1 MALTKAARNT
11 INKLVQDSKRLLFEE
26 VESQLQEFY
35 GIRPD
40 GSVIDI
46 ESLTT
51 NDPAIAHKAELLR
64 QRLDYLKSNIPDA
77 KTREKESFAQL
88 VREQAFTILNRLAS
102 LRMAEERDII
112 RESIR
117 QGYNS
122 EGFLVFDELTGKGKT
137 TSLYR
142 RYTWY
147 IYAVFDELARDLPAV
162 FDRFSPY
169 ALIFPEEDALLQL
182 LDIFNEE
189 DIVIFREEGQQPVN
203 LWQEDETIGWIYQ
216 YYNSREEIS
225 AMRDA
230 SNAPRNSRELA
241 VRNQFFTPRYVVQ
254 FLTDNSLGRIW
265 YEMTKGKTCLTDFCE
280 YLVQQPNEV
289 FLEEGE
295 QKPLTT
301 SSSEEEQEETI
312 YIEHRPLKDPRDISM
327 IDPAC
332 GSMHFG
338 LYAFDLYEKIYLEC
352 WDQHRELIRPIIDE
366 HQCVTREAYARLI
379 PSLIIRHNIHGVDID
394 PRAVQIAGLSL
405 WLRAQKS
412 YQRMS
417 LPPADR
423 PAITKANIVCAEPM
437 PGDKRMLQ
445 EFLQNIDRP
454 LRPLVEKIWE
464 QMKLAGETGLLL
476 KIEEELKSAIEEARE
491 DWSAYQQ
498 QVSRMGKDLG
508 VQVDLFEDMEQKE
521 LREKKSL
528 YQNVKADFFEQAESL
543 VLKALQYYAESA
555 SEGSAYQKH
564 LFAEDTARGFAFIDL
579 CRKGYDVVLMNPPFG
594 KYNKNISRKL
604 KEVFPNSFQDIAYSF
619 IDRGIEFTKLRKGF
633 VGAITTRTGFFLSTF
648 EDWRKEIMELIN
660 LMADL
665 GYGVL
670 DAVVET
676 AAYVIA
682 SEKTNRKAAIIN
694 LLEGLDKQK
703 ILRENIKSQRKSN
716 VFFLCDLSY
725 LSELPGAPLA
735 YWAPKE
741 LMKSYIDNK
750 SLEPK
755 IGVVKR
761 GVATGDN
768 ERFLRLFWEVS
779 DRKIGSN
786 KKWIWYAKGGKYSPY
801 FISSF
806 LLLNYENKGKELTN
820 FYNLKGRLRS
830 RPQNLEYFFQK
841 GIAYASRT
849 TSGFGP
855 RILPADHGFDQTS
868 NPIIIKDG
876 KNIFA
881 YLAFLLTRP
890 ILAFVELAVGAGDTS
905 QSGTAARDYTNGIIG
920 KIPIP
925 DLPESMIKELNSI
938 GKEITK
944 LSRNDSKGNEVSIEY
959 SYPIAIRDVELS
971 IKENLENYVIQK
983 IENKLK
989 ILELSF
995 LADNLAIKAFDLGNE
1010 SIDFLDSF
1018 VGVHP
1023 CSYDLLDSQH
1033 DEKILQVPT
1042 RVETKKCYWADRELE
1057 LLSHKQKT
1065 HPSLLISDNGL
1076 KEQYISKM
1084 LAKEAVSLVSF
1095 LVGCSFGRWNL
1106 NAFLSK
1112 ELIIDEKPL
1121 LSSLP
1126 ERPPLQN
1133 ESLNIGSDF
1142 LFKINKE
1149 GILASDSQREF
1160 DIGDKVYEVA
1170 RHIWGARVEKIE
1182 SEICAI
1188 LKVYS
1193 LESYVLKTFFNDHL
1207 EMYTKSK
1214 RFAPVFWILSSS
1226 ENSFE
1231 IWLHYPKINDQ
1242 TLYQIVNDFV
1252 DPKLE
1257 RIRKEVAQLRQ
1268 REETNPRLNELRG
1281 LEEELE
1287 EFKAEILRV
1296 AQLPYKP
1303 NHDDGVLITA
1313 APLHKLFR
1321 HNKWRKATEDCWE
1334 KLEEGE
1340 YDWAHLAYGI
1350 WPERVREKCK
1360 TDLSMAI
1367 AHGLEDICEVEPKK
1381 KKQRKKK
1388 VKKENKQMKIG
1399 D

>member
-51 NDPAIAHKAELLR
+51 NDPAIVHKAELLR

-265 YEMTKGKTCLTDFCE
+265 YEMTKGNTCLTDFCE

-312 YIEHRPLKDPRDISM
+312 YIENRPLKDPRDISM

-366 HQCVTREAYARLI
+366 YQCGTREAYARLI

-476 KIEEELKSAIEEARE
+476 KIEEELKTAIEEARA
-491 DWSAYQQ
+491 DWNAYQQ
-498 QVSRMGKDLG
+498 QISRMGKDLG
-508 VQVDLFEDMEQKE
+508 VQVDLFEDVDQAK

-528 YQNVKADFFEQAESL
+528 YQDVKADFFEQAENL
-543 VLKALQYYAESA
+543 VLKALQYYAETA
-555 SEGSAYQKH
+555 ADGTAYQKH
-564 LFAEDTARGFAFIDL
+564 FFAEDTARGFAFIDL
-579 CRKGYDVVLMNPPFG
+579 CRKRYDVVLMNPPFG
-594 KYNKNISRKL
+594 TVSENSKQYIYTTYPISRKDL
-604 KEVFPNSFQDIAYSF
+604 AAVF
-619 IDRGIEFTKLRKGF
+619 IERMLEMLFYKGSI
-633 VGAITTRTGFFLSTF
+633 GSITTRTIFFLGSYTK
-648 EDWRKEIMELIN
+648 WRSKYLLNQNTIQFFV
-660 LMADL
+660 DL
-665 GYGVL
+665 GMGVL
-670 DAVVET
+670 DAMVET
-676 AAYVIA
+676 STFVIKKGNFKQDSIFFRATNENQKDVFIKHLISKETSKDIYIVNTEVFETISNKSFSYWLNKKTSSFFINNPRFQNSNRGIKVGLQTSNNFRFSRNRWESSSDKFIGFIIGDSSIRYFYPTYSMVYYHNEGVEILESKGVLRNTDSYEKAGFSWSLRTTKFQPYIVSEGNVPSVSRYLGVAKSYDEIKSIVSLFNSEYIDYCLKLGMERVEHPKFINGIVNQVPYPLLPDNLKKDLEDLTVDQYYRVKEIFRTDEKSLAFNSNKAFIFTNLSTYVVKHLT
-682 SEKTNRKAAIIN
+682 E
-694 LLEGLDKQK
+694 LLEGKKLYCRDLRCLNELVYSHFDITKKDQVNIKEIVNKSGKDDEGKTFDLTKEDLINRVFSVLVGCCYGRWDMRLLKDWDIAWSDEDIFKARKHSPFLLGPKESTLNLVLPEYHDNIKAIWAQPYPIKPLANGLGVLDKEHSQDIVSK
-703 ILRENIKSQRKSN
+703 LIEVVRFFWPDTSDNI
-716 VFFLCDLSY
+716 
-725 LSELPGAPLA
+725 LSELQDHF
-735 YWAPKE
+735 
-741 LMKSYIDNK
+741 S
-750 SLEPK
+750 
-755 IGVVKR
+755 
-761 GVATGDN
+761 
-768 ERFLRLFWEVS
+768 VS
-779 DRKIGSN
+779 
-786 KKWIWYAKGGKYSPY
+786 
-801 FISSF
+801 
-806 LLLNYENKGKELTN
+806 
-820 FYNLKGRLRS
+820 
-830 RPQNLEYFFQK
+830 
-841 GIAYASRT
+841 
-849 TSGFGP
+849 
-855 RILPADHGFDQTS
+855 
-868 NPIIIKDG
+868 
-876 KNIFA
+876 
-881 YLAFLLTRP
+881 
-890 ILAFVELAVGAGDTS
+890 
-905 QSGTAARDYTNGIIG
+905 
-920 KIPIP
+920 
-925 DLPESMIKELNSI
+925 
-938 GKEITK
+938 
-944 LSRNDSKGNEVSIEY
+944 
-959 SYPIAIRDVELS
+959 
-971 IKENLENYVIQK
+971 
-983 IENKLK
+983 
-989 ILELSF
+989 
-995 LADNLAIKAFDLGNE
+995 
-1010 SIDFLDSF
+1010 
-1018 VGVHP
+1018 
-1023 CSYDLLDSQH
+1023 
-1033 DEKILQVPT
+1033 
-1042 RVETKKCYWADRELE
+1042 ELE
-1057 LLSHKQKT
+1057 D
-1065 HPSLLISDNGL
+1065 I
-1076 KEQYISKM
+1076 
-1084 LAKEAVSLVSF
+1084 F
-1095 LVGCSFGRWNL
+1095 
-1106 NAFLSK
+1106 
-1112 ELIIDEKPL
+1112 
-1121 LSSLP
+1121 
-1126 ERPPLQN
+1126 
-1133 ESLNIGSDF
+1133 
-1142 LFKINKE
+1142 INPN
-1149 GILASDSQREF
+1149 R
-1160 DIGDKVYEVA
+1160 
-1170 RHIWGARVEKIE
+1170 
-1182 SEICAI
+1182 
-1188 LKVYS
+1188 
-1193 LESYVLKTFFNDHL
+1193 FFNDHL
-1207 EMYTKSK
+1207 KNYSVNKRISPIYWHLSTPSGSYTLWLYY
-1214 RFAPVFWILSSS
+1214 P
-1226 ENSFE
+1226 E
-1231 IWLHYPKINDQ
+1231 IDDQ

-1257 RIRKEVAQLRQ
+1257 QISKEITQLRQ
-1268 REETNPRLNELRG
+1268 REEKNSRLNELRG
-1281 LEEELE
+1281 LEDELE

-1381 KKQRKKK
+1381 KKPQKKK
-1388 VKKENKQMKIG
+1388 AKKENKQMKIG